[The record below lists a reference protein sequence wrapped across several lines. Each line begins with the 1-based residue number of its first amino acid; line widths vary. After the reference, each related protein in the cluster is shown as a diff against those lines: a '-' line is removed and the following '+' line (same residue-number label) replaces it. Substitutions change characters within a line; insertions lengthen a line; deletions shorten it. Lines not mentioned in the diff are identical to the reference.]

1 MVVNRPPGNGLRAR
15 RTGIVL
21 TGGTVGSTYLADD
34 EGSAVGLGRHGA
46 AMPTPEFELITRA
59 DPFAVREIS
68 VRRPVQLLSENFLP
82 EDWPRIAAAV
92 RDLVSEDG
100 AEEILIFHGTDTMS
114 YTAAALA
121 FLLADIEVPVVLTGA
136 NRPTDRRRTDAYA
149 NVTAS
154 FYSLAAVPPG
164 VYIVFVGALGRPGLI
179 YSPTRSRKQH
189 ASGRA
194 FTSVNRRPLG
204 RIDADIVDFRGP
216 ARRAGEAHADGGAR
230 GLPKLGDPDPAVMR
244 IQLFPGL
251 DLDSYGR
258 LLIDYGI
265 RGVVI
270 ELYPSFTASER
281 GERYSLHRFASRCAE
296 HGCQVFAAVGK
307 HPQGKPNVYE
317 TTSALGRDDVHVVS
331 MIPETATVKLML
343 ALGATDDPAEVIEIM
358 DTEIAGEFA

>member
-1 MVVNRPPGNGLRAR
+1 MTAPLGIGQRAR

-21 TGGTVGSTYLADD
+21 TGGTVGSTYLVDE
-34 EGSAVGLGRHGA
+34 EGSSVGLGRHGA
-46 AMPTPEFELITRA
+46 SIPTPEFELITRA
-59 DPFAVREIS
+59 DPFAVREIA

-82 EDWPRIAAAV
+82 EDWPKIAAAV
-92 RDLVSEDG
+92 RDLVEVDG
-100 AEEILIFHGTDTMS
+100 VEEVLIFHGTDTMS
-114 YTAAALA
+114 YTSAALA
-121 FLLADIEVPVVLTGA
+121 FLLPDIPVPVVLTGA
-136 NRPTDRRRTDAYA
+136 NRATDQRGTDAYA

-154 FYSLAAVPPG
+154 FYALAAVPAG
-164 VYIVFVGALGRPGLI
+164 VYIVFVGAVGRHGLI

-204 RIDADIVDFRGP
+204 RIDADVVDFRGP
-216 ARRAGEAHADGGAR
+216 ARPAGE
-230 GLPKLGDPDPAVMR
+230 PPVLGDPDPAVMR
-244 IQLFPGL
+244 MQVFPGL

-258 LLIDYGI
+258 LLLDYGI

-281 GERYSLHRFASRCAE
+281 AERYSLHRFADRCAE

-307 HPQGKPNVYE
+307 HPHGRPSRYE
-317 TTSALGRDDVHVVS
+317 TTSALARDDVHVVD

-343 ALGATDDPAEVIEIM
+343 ALGSTDDPDRVREVM
-358 DTEIAGEFA
+358 DTEMAGEFA

>member
-1 MVVNRPPGNGLRAR
+1 MNSPPANGRRAR

-21 TGGTVGSTYLADD
+21 TGGTVGSTYLQEGD
-34 EGSAVGLGRHGA
+34 EAVGLGRHGA

-59 DPFAVREIS
+59 DPFMVREIS

-82 EDWPRIAAAV
+82 EDWPKIADAV
-92 RDLVSEDG
+92 RDLVEVDG
-100 AEEILIFHGTDTMS
+100 AEEILIFHGTDTMT
-114 YTAAALA
+114 YTSAALA
-121 FLLADIEVPVVLTGA
+121 FLLSDLDAPVVLTGA
-136 NRPTDRRRTDAYA
+136 NRPTDRAGTDAYA

-154 FYSLAAVPPG
+154 FYALAEIPAG
-164 VYIVFVGALGRPGLI
+164 VYIVFAGALGRPGLI

-194 FTSVNRRPLG
+194 FTSVNKRPLG
-204 RIDADIVDFRGP
+204 RIDGDVVEFRGRERRP
-216 ARRAGEAHADGGAR
+216 AE
-230 GLPKLGDPDPAVMR
+230 LPALAEPDPAVMR
-244 IQLFPGL
+244 MELFPGL

-281 GERYSLHRFASRCAE
+281 GERYSLKRFVSRCAE

-307 HPQGKPNVYE
+307 HPHGRPSVYE
-317 TTSALGRDDVHVVS
+317 TTSALARDDVHVVS

-343 ALGATDDPAEVIEIM
+343 ALEATDDPEKVVEIM